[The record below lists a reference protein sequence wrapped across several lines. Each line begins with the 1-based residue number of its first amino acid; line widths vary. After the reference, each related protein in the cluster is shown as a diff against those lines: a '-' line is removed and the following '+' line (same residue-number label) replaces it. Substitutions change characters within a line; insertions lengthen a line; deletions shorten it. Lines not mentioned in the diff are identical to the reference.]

1 MFDGVLEFC
10 LQIPYSA
17 SILFTALDDS
27 LYHNPASFNIFIQ
40 TLLLSMYVSE
50 FQEQLVTV
58 FWKYFYMYI

>member
-10 LQIPYSA
+10 LQIPYSVY
-17 SILFTALDDS
+17 ILSTALDDS

>member
-10 LQIPYSA
+10 LQIPHSA
-17 SILFTALDDS
+17 YILSTALDDY